1 MDLITKAKLHHYFPV
16 SKSKVDKELE
26 AVRAREILE
35 GGGAAPIQDINNP
48 GYSKKEIKS
57 AAKRVI
63 KLKKKVADSP
73 VEEL

>member
-1 MDLITKAKLHHYFPV
+1 MDIITKARLQHYLPP

-26 AVRAREILE
+26 EVRAREILA
-35 GGGAAPIQDINNP
+35 GGGAAPIQNPDNP
-48 GYSKKEIKS
+48 GYSKAEIKR

-63 KLKKKVADSP
+63 KLKKKVADVP

>member
-1 MDLITKAKLHHYFPV
+1 MDLITKARLRHYLPPP
-16 SKSKVDKELE
+16 KSQVDKDLE

-35 GGGAAPIQDINNP
+35 GGGAAPIQDIDNP
-48 GYSKKEIKS
+48 GYSKKEVKS

-63 KLKKKVADSP
+63 KLKKKVADVP